1 MICFLPEKK
10 GCITSQTVMDQD
22 ARKKS
27 AMSRVRHSET
37 AVRILTGIHF
47 TCL

>member
-1 MICFLPEKK
+1 MICLLQEMK
-10 GCITSQTVMDQD
+10 GCSASQTVMDQD
-22 ARKKS
+22 ARTKS

-47 TCL
+47 SCL